1 MRFFEFIKKKYKRK
15 EPDIVDLLDQ
25 TTTALQQYLKQLDE
39 DQIHDISNCNQDS
52 IMVTH
57 AKDMFL
63 EEKINVSLA
72 IYPLIKAR
80 DSIKLSRI
88 VEDTVKSKEDMIK

>member
-1 MRFFEFIKKKYKRK
+1 MKLFEFIKKKHKRK
-15 EPDIVDLLDQ
+15 QEDIVDLLEE

-39 DQIHDISNCNQDS
+39 NKVHDISNCDQDNV
-52 IMVTH
+52 MTTH

-72 IYPLIKAR
+72 IYPLIKAKK
-80 DSIKLSRI
+80 SIQLSRI
-88 VEDTVKSKEDMIK
+88 VEKTIKEDESKTK